1 MREFLA
7 VVSALSDPSRL
18 RLLLSLYGRE
28 LCVCNLV
35 EFVGLADSTVSKH
48 MSILKQAG
56 LVESSK
62 RGRWVYYRLA
72 DEEASTLAR
81 QVIELAHAHL
91 TQDRIIAADG
101 ARLIEML
108 SKDDGTSCQPVASS
122 CTADKPTEML
132 VTA

>member
-7 VVSALSDPSRL
+7 VVSALSDPNRL
-18 RLLLSLYGRE
+18 RLMMSLRERE

-35 EFVGLADSTVSKH
+35 EFIGLADSSVSKH

-72 DEEASTLAR
+72 DEEASPLAR
-81 QVIELAHAHL
+81 QAIELAHAHL
-91 TQDRIIAADG
+91 AQDRIIA
-101 ARLIEML
+101 
-108 SKDDGTSCQPVASS
+108 T
-122 CTADKPTEML
+122 
-132 VTA
+132 